1 MTVKGCDSFAVC
13 QFSAPLA
20 PAVCNALE
28 EQVDPQRF
36 DRPVE
41 LEAVDARQDT
51 LSNPFG
57 MDETCENCRRCE
69 TRSNVVHGYGDVA
82 ADFLFV
88 AESPSATDDAA
99 GRPVFD
105 GTELG
110 RILDAVGLVG
120 EDTDVDADVAGVGEL
135 PLDNAYFTHL
145 VRCHGPED
153 PSDDEIGAC
162 DPFLTAEIRMI
173 NPHVIVPIG
182 GRTLAALAVEYTT
195 SPPEAF
201 DIEAAHATT
210 IRGRGF
216 ELVPMLEPE
225 RASDE
230 QQEAWVKQFIEGVL
244 GRDYRQTKGRQE
256 R

>member
-1 MTVKGCDSFAVC
+1 MIRSPYASSPHHPFRLSLAVPREC
-13 QFSAPLA
+13 P
-20 PAVCNALE
+20 
-28 EQVDPQRF
+28 DPQRF
-36 DRPVE
+36 VGSVE
-41 LEAVDARQDT
+41 REAVDARQDT
-51 LSNPFG
+51 PSNPFD
-57 MDETCENCRRCE
+57 MDEACENCRRCE

-88 AESPSATDDAA
+88 AEAPSTNDDAA
-99 GRPVFD
+99 GRPILED
-105 GTELG
+105 TELG

-120 EDTDVDADVAGVGEL
+120 EDAADGGL
-135 PLDNAYFTHL
+135 PLDNAYVTHL
-145 VRCHGPED
+145 VRCHGPEG
-153 PSDDEIGAC
+153 PSDEEIAVC

-182 GRTLAALAVEYTT
+182 GRTLTALAIEYTT
-195 SPPEAF
+195 RPPEAF
-201 DIEAAHATT
+201 DIVDAHATT

-216 ELVPMLEPE
+216 ELVPMLDPE

-230 QQEAWVKQFIEGVL
+230 ELDAWAKQFTEAVL